1 MVGSKAASLHE
12 SGSATPSTG
21 QKTFTPLPPLDKSG
35 HQGNYTQEQK
45 RILLDFEEELRK
57 EGCVKEGYLFQTQ
70 DQIQIVLGRY
80 LRARNWN
87 IDHAKK
93 MYKDTLDWRKKVD
106 IDQMLKPK
114 EEGGYDFEEREAV
127 ANEGWK
133 MYFHST
139 DKYHRPIFIQD
150 LSNLQVHQVFQL
162 TTPDRIVKFF
172 ALNLED
178 AVRNKYRA
186 CTKVARQKARQQ
198 GATEEEV
205 SRLIVDDNFMILNVA
220 GLGMST
226 FWSFKNKLQELLAI
240 LDANYPE
247 LSGRVQIINAP
258 WLFTTI
264 WSYIKVWLPPNTAAK
279 IDIAGTD
286 YHSSLFKYIDPDQF
300 PKYLG
305 GTCECEGYPG
315 GCCYSNRGPWNDED
329 NLVSDMDKPKGISEK
344 PPTANGEAPLQP
356 T

>member
-1 MVGSKAASLHE
+1 MTGSR
-12 SGSATPSTG
+12 TPSIRNSGTTTPLTG
-21 QKTFTPLPPLDKSG
+21 QGSSTPLPPLDKSG
-35 HQGNYTQEQK
+35 HQGNYSEEQTK
-45 RILLDFEEELRK
+45 ILLDFEQQLKQEDCLKDE
-57 EGCVKEGYLFQTQ
+57 YLFEAA
-70 DQIQIVLGRY
+70 DQIHIVLGRY

-87 IDHAKK
+87 IENAKK
-93 MYKDTLDWRKKVD
+93 MYKDTLNWRKEVN
-106 IDQMLKPK
+106 IDQMVKPK
-114 EEGGYDFEEREAV
+114 EEGGYDFEEREKIGDL
-127 ANEGWK
+127 GWK

-139 DKYHRPIFIQD
+139 DKYHRPIFVQD
-150 LSNLQVHQVFQL
+150 LSNLQVHEVFQN

-178 AVRNKYRA
+178 AVRKKYRA
-186 CTKVARQKARQQ
+186 CTQLAKEEAREQ

-205 SRLIVDDNFMILNVA
+205 SRIIVDDNFMILNVA

-279 IDIAGTD
+279 IDIAGAD
-286 YHSSLFKYIDPDQF
+286 YHPTLFKYIDPKEF
-300 PKYLG
+300 PEYMG
-305 GTCECEGYPG
+305 GKCKCEGCTG
-315 GCCYSNRGPWNDED
+315 GCPFSNRGPWNDEKIIASETK
-329 NLVSDMDKPKGISEK
+329 VS
-344 PPTANGEAPLQP
+344 NGDAINS

>member
-1 MVGSKAASLHE
+1 MAGSRTPSLRE
-12 SGSATPSTG
+12 SGTTTPLTS
-21 QKTFTPLPPLDKSG
+21 QSSSTPLPILDKSG
-35 HQGNYTQEQK
+35 HQGNYSEEQK
-45 RILLDFEEELRK
+45 KTLLDFEEQLRK
-57 EGCVKEGYLFQTQ
+57 EDCLKEDYLFQTQ
-70 DQIQIVLGRY
+70 DQIHIVLGRY

-87 IDHAKK
+87 IENAKK
-93 MYKDTLDWRKKVD
+93 MYKDTLNWRKEVN

-114 EEGGYDFEEREAV
+114 EEGGYDFEERELIG
-127 ANEGWK
+127 NLGWK

-139 DKYHRPIFIQD
+139 DKYHRPIFVQD
-150 LSNLQVHQVFQL
+150 LSNLQVHEVFQN

-178 AVRNKYRA
+178 AVRQKYRA
-186 CTKVARQKARQQ
+186 CTQVAREEAKNK
-198 GATEEEV
+198 GATEEEI
-205 SRLIVDDNFMILNVA
+205 SRTIVDDNFMILNVA

-286 YHSSLFKYIDPDQF
+286 YHSTLFKFIDPNEF
-300 PKYLG
+300 PEYMG
-305 GTCECEGYPG
+305 GKCKCEGYKG
-315 GCCYSNRGPWNDED
+315 GCSFSNRGPWNDE
-329 NLVSDMDKPKGISEK
+329 KEY
-344 PPTANGEAPLQP
+344 Q
-356 T
+356 